1 MKKTLIIYLFLFFLQ
16 SCGYSPIFKTNK
28 KYDFFIEE
36 IQFNEGDRD
45 TVNFIKTNLNN
56 YYSSND
62 GKKFKINAD
71 VIYQKN
77 ILSKNSTGE
86 IEEYELQIIVNF
98 YVKSEKVDDLLT
110 FNESL
115 KMTNFSD
122 EFEERQYERTAKQ
135 SMSRSLTSKLLT
147 RLSRYYDN

>member
-86 IEEYELQIIVNF
+86 IEEYELQIIVKF